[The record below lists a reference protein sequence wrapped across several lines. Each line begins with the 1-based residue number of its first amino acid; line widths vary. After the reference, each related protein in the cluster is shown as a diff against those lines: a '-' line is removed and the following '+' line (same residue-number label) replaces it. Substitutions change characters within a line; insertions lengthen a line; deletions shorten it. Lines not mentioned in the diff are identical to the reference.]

1 MFYNLPPA
9 PHLLRFSPGL
19 SIPPL
24 LHFTA
29 WTPTEWKTAGLGTAR
44 STLCPI
50 LQWIPIY
57 LSPFPPLSSV
67 LPCCLSSF
75 EVWPRSWNK
84 RKTVFMRTCFSPT
97 YGTRCLSSFLWICF
111 PTLLPGD
118 SLLLLVFAFDK
129 LKTWR
134 FNTAPLAGRKW
145 PEKVKNKRLQLSCL
159 VHSPFAFFRSCT
171 SAQNVSTWRARLGMV
186 SVVPKCTLPFCTYRH
201 WRHFIYLFIYAFTT
215 TSLSPT
221 TF

>member
-1 MFYNLPPA
+1 MCVREKRENNEKKGRQTNPPKWTSPWSLRILCPTMFYNLLPA

-24 LHFTA
+24 LHFIA

-111 PTLLPGD
+111 STLLPGD
-118 SLLLLVFAFDK
+118 TLLLLVFAFDK

-145 PEKVKNKRLQLSCL
+145 PEKVKNKGL
-159 VHSPFAFFRSCT
+159 
-171 SAQNVSTWRARLGMV
+171 
-186 SVVPKCTLPFCTYRH
+186 
-201 WRHFIYLFIYAFTT
+201 
-215 TSLSPT
+215 
-221 TF
+221 